1 MNAHSIDTIAA
12 ISTAPGRA
20 ALAVIRAS
28 GPDVPRLIARTLEGH
43 LPERRPTLRWL
54 RHPETGAR
62 VDRVLATH
70 YAAPRSYTGE
80 EMLEL
85 CCHGGSLGP
94 QLVLDALHAA
104 GARPAQPGE
113 FTRRAYLN
121 GKLDLLQ
128 AEAILDLVEGRSAA
142 QHRAAIDQLD
152 RGLSRRIEQLRESI
166 LRCEAL
172 LAYDIDFPEEDEG
185 PVRPEE
191 IEAAATDVTRR
202 IDRLLETAG
211 EGELLRDGALTVIAG
226 RPNAGKSS
234 LFNALCGFERVIVTE
249 EPGTTR
255 DAVEAMVS
263 LGGYPFRL
271 VDTAGL
277 RDSTDRVER
286 VGIEVARRYLAGAD
300 VVLFCAEAGRPLTDE
315 ERQFVDGLKSDALIL
330 VRTKTDLSP
339 AASQSP
345 TDAAEVH
352 VSAVSGLGMGALRDR
367 LLQAVFAGALAA
379 AEAMPLV
386 TRRRHARAL
395 REARSEMS
403 VFLQARES
411 HTAPEVAATHLRAAV
426 QSLEELIGVIAPEDL
441 LERVFA
447 DFCIGK

>member
-1 MNAHSIDTIAA
+1 MEAHSSDTIAA

-28 GPDVPRLIARTLEGH
+28 GPEVPRLIARTLEGN
-43 LPERRPTLRWL
+43 LPERHPTLRWL

-70 YAAPRSYTGE
+70 FPAPRSYTGE

-85 CCHGGSLGP
+85 SCHGGPLGP
-94 QLVLDALHAA
+94 QLVLDALYAA

-128 AEAILDLVEGRSAA
+128 AEAVLDLVEGRSVA
-142 QHRAAIDQLD
+142 QHRAAVDQLD
-152 RGLSRRIEQLRESI
+152 RGLSRRIEELRDSI

-191 IEAAATDVTRR
+191 IDAAATDVTRR
-202 IDRLLETAG
+202 IDRLLETAA

-255 DAVEAMVS
+255 DAVEALVS

-277 RDSTDRVER
+277 RESTDRVER

-300 VVLFCAEAGRPLTDE
+300 VVLFCAEAGRALTEE
-315 ERQFVDGLKSDALIL
+315 ERQFVGGLQSGVLIL
-330 VRTKTDLSP
+330 VRTKTDLGAGPSRS
-339 AASQSP
+339 A
-345 TDAAEVH
+345 TDASEVF
-352 VSAVSGLGMGALRDR
+352 VSTVSGEGLGALRDR
-367 LLQAVFAGALAA
+367 LVQAVFAGALAVA
-379 AEAMPLV
+379 GEMPLV
-386 TRRRHARAL
+386 TGRRHARAL
-395 REARSEMS
+395 RDARSEVS
-403 VFLQARES
+403 AFLQARES
-411 HTAPEVAATHLRAAV
+411 GTAPEVAATHLRAAV
-426 QSLEELIGVIAPEDL
+426 GSLEELIGIIAPEDL
-441 LERVFA
+441 LARVFA